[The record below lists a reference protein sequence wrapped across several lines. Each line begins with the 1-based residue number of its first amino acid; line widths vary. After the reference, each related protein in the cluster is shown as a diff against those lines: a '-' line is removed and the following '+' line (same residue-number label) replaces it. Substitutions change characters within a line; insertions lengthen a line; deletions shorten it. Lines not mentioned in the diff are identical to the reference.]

1 MLSLSFRDPLRRVV
15 AVVALALLPVASSVP
30 GAEVLDGVAAVVNG
44 DVITFS
50 QVREVVQARERALKA
65 QFSGQDLI
73 TKIKEA
79 RLGALKDLIDRQLI
93 LQEFKK
99 KEFNVPTRVIDER
112 IQQIIREDFGG
123 DRQAFTRTLVA
134 QGFTMTRF
142 REMERDKFIVQA
154 MRFSNI
160 KTDMLVSPHRVQD
173 YYTGARKDFAN
184 QDQIH
189 LRMIMIGRAP
199 GTTAFGSDN
208 RRAMADEIRAK
219 ILMGAPFEQMA
230 MNYSEDSSRQNG
242 GDWGWIDRKTLNP
255 ELTKAAFALNTKQ
268 LSPVM
273 QIGNAYY
280 ILRVDE
286 RKDASSKPLAEMR
299 PELERKIQSEE
310 RQRMTEQWINGLRQK
325 AYIRMF

>member
-65 QFSGQDLI
+65 QFSGQELI

-160 KTDMLVSPHRVQD
+160 KTDLLVSPHRVQD